1 MLLFFCKGIHKL
13 VRSLFPLLRHFSRR
27 GRLWSFSDLCAFIFV
42 VRHESLE
49 PICSAVLFH
58 LQHCYM
64 TIEDDRQLIDL
75 IRINRWIRP
84 TTYNFVLLVL
94 QLGRAPREESAKQD
108 ALVMR
113 ITLVSNSLWCIKLK
127 FIGKQEQGLWFW

>member
-27 GRLWSFSDLCAFIFV
+27 GRLRSFCGLCAFIFV

-58 LQHCYM
+58 LQHCYL

-75 IRINRWIRP
+75 IRINRGVRP
-84 TTYNFVLLVL
+84 PANNFVLLML
-94 QLGRAPREESAKQD
+94 QLGRTPREESAKQD
-108 ALVMR
+108 ALIMR
-113 ITLVSNSLWCIKLK
+113 IALVSDSL
-127 FIGKQEQGLWFW
+127 